1 MVTLQDMALAYL
13 NNVGEQIKKQEAF
26 IAEHSAHLNQ
36 LKQHFA
42 ECEEKLAEDTSEKLQ
57 MIGMPPEIT
66 KVNTDEPVTFS
77 PTQQPEEPS
86 INDQY
91 K

>member
-13 NNVGEQIKKQEAF
+13 NNVGEQIKQQEEF
-26 IAEHSAHLNQ
+26 IARHSAQLDQ

-42 ECEEKLAEDTSEKLQ
+42 ECEERLAKDTSEKLG
-57 MIGMPPEIT
+57 MIGQPPVIKT
-66 KVNTDEPVTFS
+66 KEPVTFNS
-77 PTQQPEEPS
+77 PAPQDEEPS

>member
-13 NNVGEQIKKQEAF
+13 NNVGEQIKQQEEF
-26 IAEHSAHLNQ
+26 IDRHSAQLDQ

-42 ECEEKLAEDTSEKLQ
+42 ECENKLAEDTSEKLG
-57 MIGMPPEIT
+57 MIGKAPVIT
-66 KVNTDEPVTFS
+66 TKTKAKEPVTFNS
-77 PTQQPEEPS
+77 QAEEPS

>member
-13 NNVGEQIKKQEAF
+13 SNISEEIRRQKELISQ
-26 IAEHSAHLNQ
+26 NQ
-36 LKQHFA
+36 LNLKKLEQHYE
-42 ECEEKLAEDTSEKLQ
+42 ECQGRLTEDPSEKLE
-57 MIGMPPEIT
+57 MIGKAPVIT
-66 KVNTDEPVTFS
+66 TKAKEPVTFNS
-77 PTQQPEEPS
+77 QAEEPS

>member
-26 IAEHSAHLNQ
+26 IAEHSAHLDQ

-42 ECEEKLAEDTSEKLQ
+42 ECEEKLAEDTTEKLG
-57 MIGMPPEIT
+57 MIGQPPVIT
-66 KVNTDEPVTFS
+66 TKTKEPVTFNS
-77 PTQQPEEPS
+77 PAPQDEEPS

>member
-13 NNVGEQIKKQEAF
+13 NNVGEQIKQQEEF
-26 IAEHSAHLNQ
+26 IDRHSAQLDQ

-42 ECEEKLAEDTSEKLQ
+42 ECEDKLAEDTSEKLG
-57 MIGMPPEIT
+57 MIGKAPVIT
-66 KVNTDEPVTFS
+66 TKAKEPVTFNS
-77 PTQQPEEPS
+77 QAEEPS